1 MANLERKLTFNRRNF
16 LKATGLTATAF
27 VGANLLSSCTPKTPA
42 AEIPKAPTTPTEDPN
57 LQRASRIIEETAE
70 KYPTIESLVGDP
82 EELKQKMTIPA
93 DLSDEDFAKQWV
105 NGIDLIFQMGH
116 PDDPE
121 FTMGTRIDAYK
132 EGREESAE
140 RYAKVLVDAYKE
152 AVISPNEDSSGIDE
166 YIEFLRT
173 LATSS
178 VCCNAATSSVA
189 YPNSDDKEPFRW
201 SATLDTSY
209 PSEQSKYGGRTVTT
223 RVINWSIRNNRDKNR
238 IGKPGSELYLDATDY
253 PERAI
258 HQSTIVTE
266 VIDGRETL
274 VDLKSDSVI

>member
-1 MANLERKLTFNRRNF
+1 MANLERKLTFDRRNF
-16 LKATGLTATAF
+16 LKATGLTAIAL
-27 VGANLLSSCTPKTPA
+27 VGANLLSSCAPKTPA

-57 LQRASRIIEETAE
+57 LQRASRIIEETTE

-93 DLSDEDFAKQWV
+93 GLSDEDFAKQWV

-140 RYAKVLVDAYKE
+140 RYAKVLVNAYKE
-152 AVISPNEDSSGIDE
+152 AVISPNENSSGIDE

-201 SATLDTSY
+201 SATFDTSY
-209 PSEQSKYGGRTVTT
+209 PSEQSEYGGRTVTT

-253 PERAI
+253 PERAM

-266 VIDGRETL
+266 VIKGHETL
-274 VDLKSDSVI
+274 VDFKSDSAI

>member
-1 MANLERKLTFNRRNF
+1 M
-16 LKATGLTATAF
+16 
-27 VGANLLSSCTPKTPA
+27 LSSCTPKTPA
-42 AEIPKAPTTPTEDPN
+42 AEIPEAPAAPTEDPN
-57 LQRASRIIEETAE
+57 SQKASQIIKETVE
-70 KYPTIESLVGDP
+70 KYPTIESLAGDP
-82 EELKQKMTIPA
+82 EELKRKMTIPA
-93 DLSDEDFAKQWV
+93 GLSDEDFAQAWV
-105 NGIDLIFQMGH
+105 SGIDIVFQMGR
-116 PDDPE
+116 PDDPK

-132 EGREESAE
+132 EGREESAK

-152 AVISPNEDSSGIDE
+152 AVISTYENSSGIDE

-173 LATSS
+173 FAASS

-189 YPNSDDKEPFRW
+189 YPDSDDKEPFRW

-209 PSEQSKYGGRTVTT
+209 PSEQSEYGGRTVTT

-238 IGKPGSELYLDATDY
+238 MGKPGSELYLDANDY
-253 PERAI
+253 PERAM

-274 VDLKSDSVI
+274 VDLKNDSVI

>member
-1 MANLERKLTFNRRNF
+1 MANLEGKLTFNRRNF
-16 LKATGLTATAF
+16 LKATRLTATAF

-42 AEIPKAPTTPTEDPN
+42 AEIPEAPAAPTEDPN
-57 LQRASRIIEETAE
+57 SQRASQIIKETVE
-70 KYPTIESLVGDP
+70 KYPTIESLAGDP
-82 EELKQKMTIPA
+82 EELKRKTTIPA
-93 DLSDEDFAKQWV
+93 GLSDEDFAQAWV
-105 NGIDLIFQMGH
+105 SGIDLVFQMGR
-116 PDDPE
+116 PDDPK

-132 EGREESAE
+132 EGREESAK
-140 RYAKVLVDAYKE
+140 RYAKVLVDAYKK
-152 AVISPNEDSSGIDE
+152 AVISPNENSSGIDE

-173 LATSS
+173 FAASS

-189 YPNSDDKEPFRW
+189 YPDSDDKEPFRW

-209 PSEQSKYGGRTVTT
+209 PSEQSEYGGRTVTT

-253 PERAI
+253 PERAM

>member
-1 MANLERKLTFNRRNF
+1 MANLEGKLTSNRRNF
-16 LKATGLTATAF
+16 LKATGLTAAAF
-27 VGANLLSSCTPKTPA
+27 IGANLLSSCTPKTPA
-42 AEIPKAPTTPTEDPN
+42 AEIPEAPAAPTEDPN
-57 LQRASRIIEETAE
+57 SQKASQIIKETVE
-70 KYPTIESLVGDP
+70 KYPTIESLAGDP
-82 EELKQKMTIPA
+82 EELKRKMTIPA
-93 DLSDEDFAKQWV
+93 GLSDEDFAQAWV
-105 NGIDLIFQMGH
+105 SGIDLVFQMGR
-116 PDDPE
+116 PDDPK

-132 EGREESAE
+132 EGREESAK

-152 AVISPNEDSSGIDE
+152 AVISTYENSSGIDE

-173 LATSS
+173 FAASS

-189 YPNSDDKEPFRW
+189 YPDSDDKEPFRW

-209 PSEQSKYGGRTVTT
+209 PSEQSEYGGRTVTT

-238 IGKPGSELYLDATDY
+238 IGKPGSELYLDANDY
-253 PERAI
+253 PERAM

-274 VDLKSDSVI
+274 VDLKNDSVI

>member
-1 MANLERKLTFNRRNF
+1 MANLERRLTLNRRDF

-27 VGANLLSSCTPKTPA
+27 VGANLLSSCAPKTPA
-42 AEIPKAPTTPTEDPN
+42 AETPKAPTTPTEDPN

-82 EELKQKMTIPA
+82 EELEQKMTIPA
-93 DLSDEDFAKQWV
+93 GLSDEDFAKQWV

-121 FTMGTRIDAYK
+121 FTMGTKIDAYK

-140 RYAKVLVDAYKE
+140 RYAKVLVNAYKE
-152 AVISPNEDSSGIDE
+152 AVISPNENSSGIDE

-209 PSEQSKYGGRTVTT
+209 PSEQSEYGGRTVTT

-238 IGKPGSELYLDATDY
+238 MGKPGSELYLDANDY

>member
-93 DLSDEDFAKQWV
+93 GLSDEDFAKQWV

-152 AVISPNEDSSGIDE
+152 AVISPNENSSGIDE

-209 PSEQSKYGGRTVTT
+209 PSEQSNYGGRTVTT

-238 IGKPGSELYLDATDY
+238 IGKPGSELYLDVTDY
-253 PERAI
+253 PERAM

>member
-1 MANLERKLTFNRRNF
+1 MANLERRLTLNRHDF

-27 VGANLLSSCTPKTPA
+27 VGANLLSSCTSKTPA
-42 AEIPKAPTTPTEDPN
+42 AEIPEAPAAPTEDPN
-57 LQRASRIIEETAE
+57 SQRASQIIKETVE
-70 KYPTIESLVGDP
+70 KYPTIESLAGDP
-82 EELKQKMTIPA
+82 EELTRKMTIPA
-93 DLSDEDFAKQWV
+93 GLSDEDFAQAWV
-105 NGIDLIFQMGH
+105 SGIDLVFQMGH

-132 EGREESAE
+132 EGREESAK

-152 AVISPNEDSSGIDE
+152 AVISPNENSSGIDE

-173 LATSS
+173 FADSS

-189 YPNSDDKEPFRW
+189 YPDSDDKEPFRW

-209 PSEQSKYGGRTVTT
+209 PSEQSEYGGRTITT

-238 IGKPGSELYLDATDY
+238 IGKPGSKLYLDATDY
-253 PERAI
+253 PERAM
-258 HQSTIVTE
+258 HQTTIVTE
-266 VIDGRETL
+266 VVDGRETL
-274 VDLKSDSVI
+274 VDLKRDSVI

>member
-1 MANLERKLTFNRRNF
+1 MANLERRLTLNRRDF

-27 VGANLLSSCTPKTPA
+27 VGANLLPSCAPKTPA

-57 LQRASRIIEETAE
+57 SQRASRIIEETAE

-93 DLSDEDFAKQWV
+93 GLSDEDFAKQWV

-152 AVISPNEDSSGIDE
+152 AVISPNENSSGIDE

-253 PERAI
+253 PERAM

>member
-1 MANLERKLTFNRRNF
+1 
-16 LKATGLTATAF
+16 
-27 VGANLLSSCTPKTPA
+27 
-42 AEIPKAPTTPTEDPN
+42 
-57 LQRASRIIEETAE
+57 
-70 KYPTIESLVGDP
+70 
-82 EELKQKMTIPA
+82 MTIPA
-93 DLSDEDFAKQWV
+93 GLSDEDFAKQWV

-152 AVISPNEDSSGIDE
+152 AVISPNENSSGIDE

-253 PERAI
+253 PERAM

>member
-1 MANLERKLTFNRRNF
+1 MANLERKLTFDRRKF
-16 LKATGLTATAF
+16 LKAAGLTATAF
-27 VGANLLSSCTPKTPA
+27 VGANLLSSCAPKTPA

-93 DLSDEDFAKQWV
+93 GLSDEDFAKQWV
-105 NGIDLIFQMGH
+105 NGIDLILQMGH

-152 AVISPNEDSSGIDE
+152 AVISPNENSSGIDE

-173 LATSS
+173 FAASS

-189 YPNSDDKEPFRW
+189 YPDSDDKEPFRW

-209 PSEQSKYGGRTVTT
+209 PSEQSQYGDRTVTT

-253 PERAI
+253 PERAM

>member
-1 MANLERKLTFNRRNF
+1 M
-16 LKATGLTATAF
+16 
-27 VGANLLSSCTPKTPA
+27 LSSCAPKTPA

-93 DLSDEDFAKQWV
+93 GLSDEDFAKQWV
-105 NGIDLIFQMGH
+105 NGINLIFQMGH

-152 AVISPNEDSSGIDE
+152 AVISPNENSSGIDE

-253 PERAI
+253 PERAM